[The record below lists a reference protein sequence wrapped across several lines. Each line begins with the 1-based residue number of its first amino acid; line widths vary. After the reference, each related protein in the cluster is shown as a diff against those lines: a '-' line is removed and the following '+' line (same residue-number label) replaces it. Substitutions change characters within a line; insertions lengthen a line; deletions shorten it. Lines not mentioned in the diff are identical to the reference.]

1 MNPQTVV
8 DKLSEKYKSL
18 IWNSYPLPKAYI
30 GNDHIKAI
38 ILGADPTH
46 IVNQVPVQITKVFD
60 LDNPNSPY
68 WRGISR
74 NMQMI
79 NGLSINNVHVENVCK
94 NYFTTETSKNKYW
107 VEIARENWIPFL
119 KEELDKRYSSEVPVL
134 ITTEFILNA
143 ITIESKTTIPASTI
157 YKECLVIKGELN
169 LLNRDIIA
177 FYRHPYYSLK
187 RWPEYSK
194 FISNR
199 LSK

>member
-8 DKLSEKYKSL
+8 DQLSEKYKSL
-18 IWNSYPLPKAYI
+18 IWKSYPLPKAYI
-30 GNDHIKAI
+30 GNDNIKAI

-60 LDNPNSPY
+60 LDNPKSPY
-68 WRGISR
+68 WRGINR
-74 NMQMI
+74 KLQMI
-79 NGLSINNVHVENVCK
+79 RGLSINNVHVENVCR
-94 NYFTTETSKNKYW
+94 NYFTIETSKNKNW
-107 VEIARENWIPFL
+107 VKIARENWIPFL
-119 KEELDKRYSSEVPVL
+119 KKELDMHYPVEVPIL

-143 ITIESKTTIPASTI
+143 IIIDIKKTISASTI
-157 YKECLVIKGELN
+157 YKECLLIEGEMN
-169 LLNRDIIA
+169 LLNREIIA

-194 FISNR
+194 FIAIR